1 MSDDWI
7 EDGIRDNAG
16 HLALAGALRAHSQR
30 RQQLQSLEASLQH
43 QAQIAKSE
51 VERLPMEK
59 QRLDLEQLKQQVE
72 KEEKEAVRQL
82 RVLMAEVGGDFE
94 FISSRGDFKGSP
106 QGIRRDYAMAVLLSK
121 LALLRSRSDSL
132 SDLND
137 LKELISLENSAQE
150 LVARHFAGRDPLQVA
165 RSKWRE
171 IEAWMQTVEDMKQE
185 AKPQSLVASQASA
198 WLLPSQSELAK
209 MQRKL
214 EDDLAKLKKRVQK
227 QLACLP
233 ADVAVS
239 GVILCELS
247 ELATMDDLREDK
259 QSYRCALFTQ
269 SCEEVAVTQ
278 RSLQPDM
285 TGVNDPQPRLVQQME
300 SALADLRHWQD
311 RYTEHEQRLQR
322 LASYLATG
330 RLSTAK
336 MSRRKLGQVKFAG
349 LNYQPVTDLKNLES
363 ALKELERAKP
373 RKAAELVKEIG
384 AKYPKAGAHTELIQ
398 ELNKH
403 QARAARKKRQA
414 LILALFMLGLM
425 TFAGKV
431 VVDGQRQAE
440 AGRLAFERIANEAKV
455 SLSTDVQSGV
465 VGGKLDLPLSVSVSA
480 QLCFIPAGSFTMGSP
495 SGEDGRSSDERQ
507 VEVTVSQPFWLAK
520 TEVTQAQ
527 WEAVMGSNTS
537 QFKVDQ
543 LPVEN
548 TSWEDTQSFITKV
561 NDLHLLPQG
570 WKFALP
576 TEAQWEYACRAG
588 EKGPYSGGSLDEVGW
603 YGDNS
608 EGKTHEVGQK
618 KPNAWGLHDMHGN
631 VYEWCA
637 DWYDGTLNGGVDPK
651 GPESGDSRVN
661 RGGCCFHYPSNCR
674 AADRSR
680 NSPEFRSTYVGFR
693 LALVPSN

>member
-1 MSDDWI
+1 
-7 EDGIRDNAG
+7 
-16 HLALAGALRAHSQR
+16 
-30 RQQLQSLEASLQH
+30 LEASLHH

-59 QRLDLEQLKQQVE
+59 QRLDLEQLRQQAD

-94 FISSRGDFKGSP
+94 FISSRGDFRGSP

-121 LALLRSRSDSL
+121 LALVRSRSDSL

-137 LKELISLENSAQE
+137 IKELISLENSAQE
-150 LVARHFAGRDPLQVA
+150 LLAMHFVGRDPLQVA

-171 IEAWMQTVEDMKQE
+171 IEAWMQAVENMKQE
-185 AKPQSLVASQASA
+185 VKPQSSVVSQASTSS
-198 WLLPSQSELAK
+198 LPSQSELAE

-214 EDDLAKLKKRVQK
+214 EDDLAKLKKRVQA
-227 QLACLP
+227 LVDGLP
-233 ADVAVS
+233 VEVAVS
-239 GVILCELS
+239 GVILSELS

-259 QSYRCALFTQ
+259 KNYRCTLFTKYW
-269 SCEEVAVTQ
+269 EEVAVTK
-278 RSLQPDM
+278 RSLQPDL
-285 TGVNDPQPRLVQQME
+285 TGGHDPQPRLVQQMD

-322 LASYLATG
+322 LASYLAAG

-349 LNYQPVTDLKNLES
+349 LNYQPVTDLKTLES
-363 ALKELERAKP
+363 TLKELERAKQG
-373 RKAAELVKEIG
+373 KAAQLINEIG
-384 AKYPKAGAHTELIQ
+384 AKYPKAGAHTELMQ
-398 ELNKH
+398 ELSKY
-403 QARAARKKRQA
+403 QARVARKKRQA
-414 LILALFMLGLM
+414 LILALFMLGLI

-440 AGRLAFERIANEAKV
+440 AERLAFERIANEAKV
-455 SLSTDVQSGV
+455 RLSTDVRSGV
-465 VGGKLDLPLSVSVSA
+465 VGGKLDIPLSGSVST
-480 QLCFIPAGSFTMGSP
+480 QLCFIPSGSFTMGRP
-495 SGEDGRSSDERQ
+495 SGEEGHSSDERQ

-537 QFKVDQ
+537 HFKVDQ

-548 TSWEDTQSFITKV
+548 ISWEDTQSFITKI
-561 NDLHLLPQG
+561 NDRHLLPQG

-608 EGKTHEVGQK
+608 DRKTHEVGQK
-618 KPNAWGLHDMHGN
+618 KPNAWGLQDMHGN

-637 DWYDGTLNGGVDPK
+637 DWYDSTLNGGVDPE
-651 GPESGDSRVN
+651 GPESGDGRVN

-680 NSPEFRSTYVGFR
+680 NTPEFRGAYVGFR
-693 LALVPSN
+693 LALVPSK